1 MARLIFTD
9 TVFTG
14 QAFELRQEKTLVGRG
29 EQNHLI
35 IPEAS
40 VSVEHCMI
48 LVNGPE
54 VLICEL
60 DSHNGTYVDGV
71 RISKQTQIKAGQI
84 VQIGTAVARLEL
96 GEDDDDGESEE
107 MTAISGYRRAL
118 QRPGPSAGAAN
129 LTPTKL
135 ASPAP
140 IDAEEETVT
149 LKPPPTPPARTVPI
163 RSAAQPAS
171 TNGGSEPN
179 RAGLWIGLTIAALIL
194 MSALIYWSLIAKR

>member
-9 TVFTG
+9 AVFTG
-14 QAFELRQEKTLVGRG
+14 QVFELRQEKTLIGRG
-29 EQNHLI
+29 EKNHLI

-60 DSHNGTYVDGV
+60 DSHNGTYVDGA
-71 RISKQTQIKAGQI
+71 RISKQIQIKAGQV
-84 VQIGTAVARLEL
+84 VQIGTATARLEL
-96 GEDDDDGESEE
+96 AAEDEVSENEE

-118 QRPGPSAGAAN
+118 QRPGGPTAPAAVG
-129 LTPTKL
+129 PTKL

-140 IDAEEETVT
+140 INAQEETVT
-149 LKPPPTPPARTVPI
+149 LKRPPAAPARDVPI
-163 RSAAQPAS
+163 KSVARPHGARPE
-171 TNGGSEPN
+171 SEPS
-179 RAGLWIGLTIAALIL
+179 RAGLWIGLTIAALLL
-194 MSALIYWSLIAKR
+194 MSAFVYWALIAKR